1 MPGSDIVKEDVADFV
16 SRLEPMTDDEV
27 FAVMKELEDR
37 SEAGQGDTDEILSR
51 IALVEEELDRRFP
64 GQLLAPYLT
73 WKKSRSTI

>member
-51 IALVEEELDRRFP
+51 
-64 GQLLAPYLT
+64 
-73 WKKSRSTI
+73 SRAGR